1 MDDKKSEDNI
11 EINNNEDINKFPEE
25 KTKNKKYPKMEI
37 RKILILSDSIINYF
51 SIGLCLFLHSAYELN
66 WFDPEKSSEFLFTYF
81 IFTACLLYI
90 IGIMNWY
97 EGKELLFLFDFIISF
112 YFLSIYFKKGY
123 FNNLLDIKGV
133 DIIDNNNKLQAIFY
147 LLLFCLFFIL
157 GLSAF
162 KKGWIY
168 IINYFILFLGFVF
181 LFIDFYLD
189 REYDRIKKIHC
200 YIFIVSGAIMWVIG
214 ILKFI
219 NQGFLSKDIFLLG
232 QTD

>member
-66 WFDPEKSSEFLFTYF
+66 WFDPEKSSTFLFTYF
-81 IFTACLLYI
+81 IFAACLLYI

-123 FNNLLDIKGV
+123 FKNLLDIKKSFLDNK
-133 DIIDNNNKLQAIFY
+133 DIL
-147 LLLFCLFFIL
+147 IL
-157 GLSAF
+157 
-162 KKGWIY
+162 
-168 IINYFILFLGFVF
+168 
-181 LFIDFYLD
+181 D
-189 REYDRIKKIHC
+189 EKKIPE
-200 YIFIVSGAIMWVIG
+200 
-214 ILKFI
+214 
-219 NQGFLSKDIFLLG
+219 
-232 QTD
+232 